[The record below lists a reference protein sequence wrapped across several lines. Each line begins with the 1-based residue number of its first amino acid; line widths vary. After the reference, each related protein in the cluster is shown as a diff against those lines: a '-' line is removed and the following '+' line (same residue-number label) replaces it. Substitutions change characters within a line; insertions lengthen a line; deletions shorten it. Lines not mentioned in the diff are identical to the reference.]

1 MNALTA
7 ALKEELNVDMV
18 TVFGLSIPESVVVS
32 WGIMAFLVIGSI
44 LLTRNLRVDH
54 ITKRQAILE
63 TVVTTINDFFVGLLG
78 ESGKRYVPYLMSV
91 ALYIGCSNLIGV
103 FGIKPPTKDLN
114 VTAALALM
122 SICLIEYAGIH
133 ARGGV
138 GFLKSL
144 AAPTPI
150 MAPMNVLEVAIRPT
164 SLCMRLFGNVLGAF
178 VIMELIKLVVPVFV
192 PAIFSL
198 YFDLFDGLIQT
209 YVFVFLTSLFM
220 KETKSKPFPS
230 SNQKEIKI
238 MNGLIALGAGIAAL
252 TGIGGGI
259 GIGIATGKA
268 TEAISRQPEASG
280 KIQTNLLLGA
290 ALAEGTAIFGFVV
303 ALLIILFLG

>member
-18 TVFGLSIPESVVVS
+18 SVFGLQIPESVVVS

-63 TVVTTINDFFVGLLG
+63 TVVTMLNDFFTGLLG
-78 ESGKRYVPYLMSV
+78 EQGKRYVPYLMSV
-91 ALYIGCSNLIGV
+91 ALYIACSNLIGV

-122 SICLIEYAGIH
+122 SICLIEYSGIH

-150 MAPMNVLEVAIRPT
+150 MAPMNVLEIAIRPT

-198 YFDLFDGLIQT
+198 YFDLFDGPIQT

-220 KETKSKPFPS
+220 KETMG
-230 SNQKEIKI
+230 E
-238 MNGLIALGAGIAAL
+238 
-252 TGIGGGI
+252 
-259 GIGIATGKA
+259 
-268 TEAISRQPEASG
+268 ED
-280 KIQTNLLLGA
+280 
-290 ALAEGTAIFGFVV
+290 
-303 ALLIILFLG
+303 

>member
-150 MAPMNVLEVAIRPT
+150 MALVSGFIIQEDAQFVYSQSAQQIRHT
-164 SLCMRLFGNVLGAF
+164 FASKVQISGIHEFRL
-178 VIMELIKLVVPVFV
+178 
-192 PAIFSL
+192 
-198 YFDLFDGLIQT
+198 
-209 YVFVFLTSLFM
+209 
-220 KETKSKPFPS
+220 
-230 SNQKEIKI
+230 
-238 MNGLIALGAGIAAL
+238 
-252 TGIGGGI
+252 
-259 GIGIATGKA
+259 
-268 TEAISRQPEASG
+268 SG
-280 KIQTNLLLGA
+280 
-290 ALAEGTAIFGFVV
+290 
-303 ALLIILFLG
+303 ALLHLPGQRLCPADRAGPLRTLLRHVK

>member
-7 ALKEELNVDMV
+7 ALKEELNVEMV
-18 TVFGLSIPESVVVS
+18 SVFGLSIPESVVVS
-32 WGIMAFLVIGSI
+32 WGIMAFLVLGSI
-44 LLTRNLRVDH
+44 LLTRNLRVEH
-54 ITKRQAILE
+54 ITKRQAVLE
-63 TVVTTINDFFVGLLG
+63 TVVTTINDFFVELLG
-78 ESGKRYVPYLMSV
+78 ENGKRYVPYLMSV

-122 SICLIEYAGIH
+122 SIVLIEYAGIH
-133 ARGGV
+133 ARGGL

-144 AAPTPI
+144 TAPTPI
-150 MAPMNVLEVAIRPT
+150 MTPMNILEIAIRPT

-192 PAIFSL
+192 PAVFSL

-220 KETKSKPFPS
+220 KES
-230 SNQKEIKI
+230 
-238 MNGLIALGAGIAAL
+238 LGD
-252 TGIGGGI
+252 
-259 GIGIATGKA
+259 
-268 TEAISRQPEASG
+268 EE
-280 KIQTNLLLGA
+280 
-290 ALAEGTAIFGFVV
+290 
-303 ALLIILFLG
+303 

>member
-1 MNALTA
+1 MNKLTQS
-7 ALKEELNVDMV
+7 LMEEL
-18 TVFGLSIPESVVVS
+18 TVQYFSIGGLQIPESVVVS

-44 LLTRNLRVDH
+44 LLTRNLKVDH
-54 ITKRQAILE
+54 ISKRQAVLE
-63 TVVTTINDFFVGLLG
+63 MVYNFGNDFFTNLLG
-78 ESGKRYVPYLMSV
+78 AEGKRYVPYLMTV

-122 SICLIEYAGIH
+122 SIVLIEYSGIH

-144 AAPTPI
+144 AAPTPV
-150 MAPMNVLEVAIRPT
+150 MTPMNILEIAIRPT

-192 PAIFSL
+192 PAVFSL

-220 KETKSKPFPS
+220 KET
-230 SNQKEIKI
+230 
-238 MNGLIALGAGIAAL
+238 
-252 TGIGGGI
+252 IGD
-259 GIGIATGKA
+259 
-268 TEAISRQPEASG
+268 EE
-280 KIQTNLLLGA
+280 
-290 ALAEGTAIFGFVV
+290 E
-303 ALLIILFLG
+303 

>member
-7 ALKEELNVDMV
+7 ALKEELNVEMIS
-18 TVFGLSIPESVVVS
+18 VFGFQIPESVVVS
-32 WGIMAFLVIGSI
+32 WGIMAFLVLGSI

-63 TVVTTINDFFVGLLG
+63 TAVTFLNDFFCGLLG
-78 ESGKRYVPYLMSV
+78 EKGKRYVPYLMSV
-91 ALYIGCSNLIGV
+91 ALYIACSNLIGV

-122 SICLIEYAGIH
+122 SIVLIEYSGIR

-144 AAPTPI
+144 TAPTPI
-150 MAPMNVLEVAIRPT
+150 MTPMNILEIAIRPT

-220 KETKSKPFPS
+220 KES
-230 SNQKEIKI
+230 
-238 MNGLIALGAGIAAL
+238 LGD
-252 TGIGGGI
+252 
-259 GIGIATGKA
+259 
-268 TEAISRQPEASG
+268 EE
-280 KIQTNLLLGA
+280 
-290 ALAEGTAIFGFVV
+290 
-303 ALLIILFLG
+303 

>member
-1 MNALTA
+1 MNELTA
-7 ALKEELNVDMV
+7 ALKEELNVD
-18 TVFGLSIPESVVVS
+18 TAFTLPIFGGIDIPESIAVS

-54 ITKRQAILE
+54 ITRRQAILE
-63 TVVTTINDFFVGLLG
+63 TVVTLINDFFVGLLG
-78 ESGKRYVPYLMSV
+78 ENGKRYVPYLMSV
-91 ALYIGCSNLIGV
+91 ALYIACSNLIGV

-122 SICLIEYAGIH
+122 SIVLIEYSGIH
-133 ARGGV
+133 ARGGK

-150 MAPMNVLEVAIRPT
+150 MTPMNILEIAIRPT

-192 PAIFSL
+192 PAVFSL

-220 KETKSKPFPS
+220 KES
-230 SNQKEIKI
+230 
-238 MNGLIALGAGIAAL
+238 LGD
-252 TGIGGGI
+252 
-259 GIGIATGKA
+259 
-268 TEAISRQPEASG
+268 EE
-280 KIQTNLLLGA
+280 
-290 ALAEGTAIFGFVV
+290 
-303 ALLIILFLG
+303 

>member
-1 MNALTA
+1 
-7 ALKEELNVDMV
+7 
-18 TVFGLSIPESVVVS
+18 
-32 WGIMAFLVIGSI
+32 
-44 LLTRNLRVDH
+44 
-54 ITKRQAILE
+54 
-63 TVVTTINDFFVGLLG
+63 
-78 ESGKRYVPYLMSV
+78 MSV

-164 SLCMRLFGNVLGAF
+164 SLCMRLGAF

-220 KETKSKPFPS
+220 KETMGD
-230 SNQKEIKI
+230 E
-238 MNGLIALGAGIAAL
+238 
-252 TGIGGGI
+252 
-259 GIGIATGKA
+259 
-268 TEAISRQPEASG
+268 E
-280 KIQTNLLLGA
+280 
-290 ALAEGTAIFGFVV
+290 
-303 ALLIILFLG
+303 

>member
-1 MNALTA
+1 MGNLSEF
-7 ALKEELNVDMV
+7 LMEELNVATAFTIPIFGGIEV
-18 TVFGLSIPESVVVS
+18 AESTVIS
-32 WGIMAFLVIGSI
+32 WVIMAIIVILTLV
-44 LLTRNLRVDH
+44 LTRNMRVE
-54 ITKRQAILE
+54 KPGKLQVGVEYA
-63 TVVTTINDFFVGLLG
+63 VTALQNLVRGIIGHEG
-78 ESGKRYVPYLMSV
+78 ERYVPYLSTV
-91 ALYIGCSNLIGV
+91 LVFLGISNIFAI
-103 FGIKPPTKDLN
+103 FGMKPPTKDLN

-220 KETKSKPFPS
+220 KETMGD
-230 SNQKEIKI
+230 E
-238 MNGLIALGAGIAAL
+238 
-252 TGIGGGI
+252 
-259 GIGIATGKA
+259 
-268 TEAISRQPEASG
+268 E
-280 KIQTNLLLGA
+280 
-290 ALAEGTAIFGFVV
+290 
-303 ALLIILFLG
+303 